1 MIHQMPSEDQTNWRH
16 GRGDSGTGRLFQLT
30 LIGRGRYDR
39 LVTVQHV
46 KKMRRE
52 ADRQTPIDQALSLGS
67 TQPRRQR

>member
-1 MIHQMPSEDQTNWRH
+1 MIHQMPSKDQTNWRH
-16 GRGDSGTGRLFQLT
+16 GRKDCRPRKLFRLT

-52 ADRQTPIDQALSLGS
+52 ADRQTPIDQALS
-67 TQPRRQR
+67 